1 MAAHPFVVAPVPRVR
16 RRAGTAIGPDAVRGR
31 VAAAG
36 RVQPQS
42 FRATSPR
49 SRAFARSSSIVS
61 ALSSIEVANQARALV
76 VAGDLNHEPDAATTL
91 LLTRPPGSKIRTPRL
106 PPARPGRRPPALE
119 PSPSSS
125 NRPNRLLVG
134 WKGTVSPVAGPS
146 SSTRKRSR
154 SRIGRVTSRRVAW
167 PATAIPSTGRWP
179 KAETAAY
186 RVSLLGRAERE
197 SGASGYQSLGASGW
211 APTFCSCCV

>member
-36 RVQPQS
+36 RVQPK
-42 FRATSPR
+42 
-49 SRAFARSSSIVS
+49 AFEPPPHAAELLPRSSSIVG
-61 ALSSIEVANQARALV
+61 ALSSTEVANQARAL

-91 LLTRPPGSKIRTPRL
+91 LLTGPPGSKIRTPRL

-146 SSTRKRSR
+146 PSTRKLSR
-154 SRIGRVTSRRVAW
+154 SRIGRVTSRRVTW
-167 PATAIPSTGRWP
+167 PATAIPSAGRWP

-186 RVSLLGRAERE
+186 RISLLGRAERE
-197 SGASGYQSLGASGW
+197 SGASGHQSLGASGW

>member
-1 MAAHPFVVAPVPRVR
+1 
-16 RRAGTAIGPDAVRGR
+16 VRGR

-61 ALSSIEVANQARALV
+61 ALSSTEVGEPSARPRR
-76 VAGDLNHEPDAATTL
+76 GRRPQPR
-91 LLTRPPGSKIRTPRL
+91 TRRRHY
-106 PPARPGRRPPALE
+106 PPAHRAARLKDPHPAPSASPTGRRPPALE

-125 NRPNRLLVG
+125 NRPNRLSVG